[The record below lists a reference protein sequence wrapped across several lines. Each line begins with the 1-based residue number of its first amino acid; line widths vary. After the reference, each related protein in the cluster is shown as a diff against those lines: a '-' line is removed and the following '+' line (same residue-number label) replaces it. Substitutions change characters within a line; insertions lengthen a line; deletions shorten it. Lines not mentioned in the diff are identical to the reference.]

1 MGVRYTFARSFGQ
14 ALWANLKRWET
25 GPMKNYMRNDFT
37 FPYCLPGMFLGKYPS
52 RGSQLNTLGEKIV
65 VTPHFWHRRLLQA
78 DFAKRWTP
86 PKSECAVRIFFRLSP
101 KFHAVFK
108 KKLPIAENFFIKY
121 AIKTEFTSFL
131 AAFSAFVVTRVAES
145 ESESARLSG
154 AGVGVDSR
162 SRLRTSTAGV
172 DFGLHDLEPTPIFWI
187 PRA

>member
-1 MGVRYTFARSFGQ
+1 
-14 ALWANLKRWET
+14 
-25 GPMKNYMRNDFT
+25 MKNYMRNDFT

-145 ESESARLSG
+145 ESESTPESVESVRFCWSRSRSRSRLSG
-154 AGVGVDSR
+154 AGVDSR
-162 SRLRTSTAGV
+162 SRY
-172 DFGLHDLEPTPIFWI
+172 
-187 PRA
+187 